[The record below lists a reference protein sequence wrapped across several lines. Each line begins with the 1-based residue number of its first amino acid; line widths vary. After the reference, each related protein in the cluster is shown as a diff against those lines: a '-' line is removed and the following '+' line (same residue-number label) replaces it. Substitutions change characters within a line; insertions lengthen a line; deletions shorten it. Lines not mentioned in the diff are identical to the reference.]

1 MSKKNRHIKSR
12 DKRKKTRKYKGK
24 LRTHLKNKRDLNRKN
39 RHIKKIELSRQY
51 IEVFSQTEPSDSEI
65 SLLAKGLKFIPAP
78 AEKNIKRN
86 LLQSFDK
93 LARKMRLKFLFYGNE
108 NVINNHPFTMKSG
121 YTPNF
126 ANTAIENYIFATKI
140 ELGRIHLH
148 KFKDNLTKSERMAL
162 QSLKQN
168 KEIVIKKADK
178 NSSTVILDKK
188 NYIEQALSQL
198 NDGIHYEQIAISHC
212 TEIYNLIES
221 KVKILH
227 EQSHIDDISLRYL
240 LDTKVEKIQV
250 GRLYLLPKI
259 HKIDLNIRNEIRSNK
274 ELLQRVQIPGR
285 PIISL
290 CNSPIERIGQFIDY
304 FLQPIVRQL
313 WTFTQDT
320 TFFINKIERIE
331 APDNVMLATFDIS
344 SMYTNLSHEEIIQA
358 VYRACNSVQRKRFI
372 TNKILDIK
380 LYRKPTDNYQYLHR
394 SSSHPSSVFKGFITG
409 EIIRFIRSSNNV
421 EDIEEQVQL
430 FREKL
435 QKRGYVANEIDPIIT
450 TTMKRTRESTL
461 RYITRNKGKSPP
473 LCFITKFNPRVK
485 QLGKTLRKHWHL
497 ISNDGTANQLFQK
510 PPIIAYQKHKN
521 LKEYL
526 TSSKLK

>member
-1 MSKKNRHIKSR
+1 MTVN
-12 DKRKKTRKYKGK
+12 
-24 LRTHLKNKRDLNRKN
+24 
-39 RHIKKIELSRQY
+39 
-51 IEVFSQTEPSDSEI
+51 
-65 SLLAKGLKFIPAP
+65 A
-78 AEKNIKRN
+78 
-86 LLQSFDK
+86 
-93 LARKMRLKFLFYGNE
+93 
-108 NVINNHPFTMKSG
+108 
-121 YTPNF
+121 
-126 ANTAIENYIFATKI
+126 
-140 ELGRIHLH
+140 
-148 KFKDNLTKSERMAL
+148 
-162 QSLKQN
+162 
-168 KEIVIKKADK
+168 
-178 NSSTVILDKK
+178 VILDKK
-188 NYIEQALSQL
+188 NYIEQAVSQL

-259 HKIDLNIRNEIRSNK
+259 HKIDLNIRNEIRNNK

-331 APDNVMLATFDIS
+331 APDDVILATFDIS

-358 VYRACNSVQRKRFI
+358 VYRAWPKLMAYNYAIPLPPRTEFLELLRITLENNEFEFNSVIYKQIVGVPMGALMSPSLTDLRIFEIISKILKEFTHAFKIIHLSVYRDDGFMLFAGNENELADFFEIANNIHPLIKFTHETSRTNVQFLDVTVYKGKRFI

-421 EDIEEQVQL
+421 EDIEAQIQL

-435 QKRGYVANEIDPIIT
+435 QKRGYVADEIDPLIT

-461 RYITRNKGKSPP
+461 RYISRKKGKSPP

-497 ISNDGTANQLFQK
+497 ISNDGTANQLFKK
-510 PPIIAYQKHKN
+510 PPIIAYQKP
-521 LKEYL
+521 
-526 TSSKLK
+526 KLKRIFNIF

>member
-1 MSKKNRHIKSR
+1 
-12 DKRKKTRKYKGK
+12 
-24 LRTHLKNKRDLNRKN
+24 
-39 RHIKKIELSRQY
+39 
-51 IEVFSQTEPSDSEI
+51 
-65 SLLAKGLKFIPAP
+65 
-78 AEKNIKRN
+78 
-86 LLQSFDK
+86 
-93 LARKMRLKFLFYGNE
+93 MRLKFLFYGNE

-240 LDTKVEKIQV
+240 LDTKVEKFKLADYIY
-250 GRLYLLPKI
+250 YLKFTKLTSTSEMKLGVI
-259 HKIDLNIRNEIRSNK
+259 KNYFK
-274 ELLQRVQIPGR
+274 G
-285 PIISL
+285 
-290 CNSPIERIGQFIDY
+290 PIERIGQFIDY

-344 SMYTNLSHEEIIQA
+344 SMYTNLSHEEIIQD
-358 VYRACNSVQRKRFI
+358 VYRAWPKLIAYNYAIPLPPRNEFLELLRITLENNEFEFNSVIYKQIVGVPMGAPMSPSLTDLRFFEIISKILKEFTHAFKIIHLSVYRDDGFMLFAGNDNELVDFFEIANNIHPLIKFTHETSRTNVHFLDVTVYKGKRFI
-372 TNKILDIK
+372 TNTILDIK
-380 LYRKPTDNYQYLHR
+380 LYRKLTDNYQYLHR
-394 SSSHPSSVFKGFITG
+394 SSSHPSSVFKRNYKIFS
-409 EIIRFIRSSNNV
+409 II
-421 EDIEEQVQL
+421 
-430 FREKL
+430 
-435 QKRGYVANEIDPIIT
+435 
-450 TTMKRTRESTL
+450 
-461 RYITRNKGKSPP
+461 
-473 LCFITKFNPRVK
+473 
-485 QLGKTLRKHWHL
+485 
-497 ISNDGTANQLFQK
+497 
-510 PPIIAYQKHKN
+510 
-521 LKEYL
+521 
-526 TSSKLK
+526 

>member
-39 RHIKKIELSRQY
+39 RHIKKIESSRQY

-126 ANTAIENYIFATKI
+126 ANTDIENYIFATKI

-259 HKIDLNIRNEIRSNK
+259 HKIDLNIRNEIRNNK

-331 APDNVMLATFDIS
+331 APDDVILATFDIS
-344 SMYTNLSHEEIIQA
+344 SMYTNLSHEKIIQA
-358 VYRACNSVQRKRFI
+358 VYRAWPKLMAYNYAIPLPPRTEFLELLRITLENNEFEFNSVIYKQIVGVPMGAPMSPSLTDLRSFEI
-372 TNKILDIK
+372 ISKILK
-380 LYRKPTDNYQYLHR
+380 EFTQSRFQNYTFV
-394 SSSHPSSVFKGFITG
+394 SI
-409 EIIRFIRSSNNV
+409 
-421 EDIEEQVQL
+421 
-430 FREKL
+430 
-435 QKRGYVANEIDPIIT
+435 
-450 TTMKRTRESTL
+450 
-461 RYITRNKGKSPP
+461 
-473 LCFITKFNPRVK
+473 
-485 QLGKTLRKHWHL
+485 
-497 ISNDGTANQLFQK
+497 
-510 PPIIAYQKHKN
+510 
-521 LKEYL
+521 
-526 TSSKLK
+526 

>member
-1 MSKKNRHIKSR
+1 
-12 DKRKKTRKYKGK
+12 
-24 LRTHLKNKRDLNRKN
+24 
-39 RHIKKIELSRQY
+39 
-51 IEVFSQTEPSDSEI
+51 
-65 SLLAKGLKFIPAP
+65 
-78 AEKNIKRN
+78 
-86 LLQSFDK
+86 
-93 LARKMRLKFLFYGNE
+93 
-108 NVINNHPFTMKSG
+108 
-121 YTPNF
+121 
-126 ANTAIENYIFATKI
+126 
-140 ELGRIHLH
+140 
-148 KFKDNLTKSERMAL
+148 MAL

-344 SMYTNLSHEEIIQA
+344 
-358 VYRACNSVQRKRFI
+358 K
-372 TNKILDIK
+372 
-380 LYRKPTDNYQYLHR
+380 
-394 SSSHPSSVFKGFITG
+394 
-409 EIIRFIRSSNNV
+409 
-421 EDIEEQVQL
+421 DIEAQIQL

-461 RYITRNKGKSPP
+461 RYITRNKWKSPP

>member
-24 LRTHLKNKRDLNRKN
+24 LRTHLKIKRDLNRKN

-121 YTPNF
+121 YTPNL

-250 GRLYLLPKI
+250 CRLYLLPKI

-304 FLQPIVRQL
+304 FLQPIVHQL

-344 SMYTNLSHEEIIQA
+344 
-358 VYRACNSVQRKRFI
+358 K
-372 TNKILDIK
+372 
-380 LYRKPTDNYQYLHR
+380 
-394 SSSHPSSVFKGFITG
+394 
-409 EIIRFIRSSNNV
+409 
-421 EDIEEQVQL
+421 DIEEQVQL

>member
-1 MSKKNRHIKSR
+1 
-12 DKRKKTRKYKGK
+12 
-24 LRTHLKNKRDLNRKN
+24 
-39 RHIKKIELSRQY
+39 
-51 IEVFSQTEPSDSEI
+51 
-65 SLLAKGLKFIPAP
+65 
-78 AEKNIKRN
+78 
-86 LLQSFDK
+86 
-93 LARKMRLKFLFYGNE
+93 MRLKFLFYGNE

-121 YTPNF
+121 YTPNL

-285 PIISL
+285 PTISL

-320 TFFINKIERIE
+320 TFLINKIERIE

-344 SMYTNLSHEEIIQA
+344 SMYTNPSHEEIIQA
-358 VYRACNSVQRKRFI
+358 VYNAWP
-372 TNKILDIK
+372 K
-380 LYRKPTDNYQYLHR
+380 L
-394 SSSHPSSVFKGFITG
+394 
-409 EIIRFIRSSNNV
+409 
-421 EDIEEQVQL
+421 
-430 FREKL
+430 
-435 QKRGYVANEIDPIIT
+435 
-450 TTMKRTRESTL
+450 
-461 RYITRNKGKSPP
+461 
-473 LCFITKFNPRVK
+473 
-485 QLGKTLRKHWHL
+485 
-497 ISNDGTANQLFQK
+497 
-510 PPIIAYQKHKN
+510 IAYN
-521 LKEYL
+521 YAIPLPPRNEFL
-526 TSSKLK
+526 ELL